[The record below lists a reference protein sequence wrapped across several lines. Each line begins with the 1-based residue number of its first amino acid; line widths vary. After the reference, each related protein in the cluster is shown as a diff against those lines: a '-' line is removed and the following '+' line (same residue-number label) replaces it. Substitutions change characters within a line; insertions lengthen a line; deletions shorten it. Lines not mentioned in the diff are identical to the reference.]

1 MQHHNKIIQFLLF
14 SNMDVGILYVL
25 QDFEPGSLVSISSGE
40 NPLSRSDQRRPPLPS
55 IRALKNDRRSWGLGL
70 GA

>member
-14 SNMDVGILYVL
+14 SNMDVGVLYVL

-40 NPLSRSDQRRPPLPS
+40 IHSADQISGARRC
-55 IRALKNDRRSWGLGL
+55 RRSGP
-70 GA
+70 